1 MLLKR
6 LCKISFLIA
15 ILVLFN
21 SDSTIYNKEYEKID
35 NILEN
40 KEVYQK
46 ENKYFGY
53 INIPKYGYTK
63 LIKNEESL
71 DTKNISLVNNKGN
84 IESSSYNIVLAGHNT
99 KNVFS
104 VLYRLDIN
112 DEIIINTFNFKYKFK
127 VYNIEMVNIKDTYV
141 LDNEYDKKILTLIT
155 CTQDNQKRLIIKAK
169 NISHNFT

>member
-15 ILVLFN
+15 ILILFN

-53 INIPKYGYTK
+53 INIPKYDYVK
-63 LIKNEESL
+63 LIKNEES
-71 DTKNISLVNNKGN
+71 
-84 IESSSYNIVLAGHNT
+84 
-99 KNVFS
+99 
-104 VLYRLDIN
+104 
-112 DEIIINTFNFKYKFK
+112 
-127 VYNIEMVNIKDTYV
+127 
-141 LDNEYDKKILTLIT
+141 
-155 CTQDNQKRLIIKAK
+155 
-169 NISHNFT
+169 